1 LKIGKHFRIKILSI
15 VNFCPK
21 AFVKSIIT
29 DLQINIE
36 NNISVF
42 NYLVGID
49 VYSLFPDS
57 RNKQA
62 TRIEYDP
69 E

>member
-1 LKIGKHFRIKILSI
+1 LGSTLRIKIFSI

-21 AFVKSIIT
+21 AFVKGIIT
-29 DLQINIE
+29 ELQISIE

-57 RNKQA
+57 TDKQA